1 MRQNRRFA
9 VFAQLPIA
17 ASQAGATGGAAW
29 HELVMKLTHIVA
41 GLGLVRKIFFLS
53 VILLLALLLL
63 PDDPQAL

>member
-17 ASQAGATGGAAW
+17 AGATGGAAW